1 MNREEIG
8 IVQFNSNVDIMEEDI
23 LLLGEPLLE
32 ILLKDRTTQR
42 NIIWATSD
50 YENLGADYDAK
61 CEITVPQITGIHAKV
76 IQPRITK
83 AKEHQTNRTKDKA
96 EVFTPSW
103 ICNQQNNLV
112 DEQWFGRKNV
122 FNAPTNGSWL
132 TVSEPIIFPEDKS
145 KSWKAYV
152 DARRLE
158 ISCGEA
164 PYLVSRYDTVSGDM
178 INIEERIG
186 LLDRKLR
193 IVNENTDS
201 EADWLK
207 WSLRAFQS
215 VYGYEYQ
222 GDNLLLAREN
232 LLYTF
237 TDNMLYKLK
246 RKPTFEELRIIARVI
261 SWNIWQ
267 MDGITCTVPF
277 GKIEERYRQLT
288 LFEWMPTDQEQEQPK
303 QQMCRITDWRSKVSM
318 TYKSLLGGDTN
329 G

>member
-1 MNREEIG
+1 MSRGEIS
-8 IVQFNSNVDIMEEDI
+8 IVQFNSDVDIMEEDI

-50 YENLGADYDAK
+50 YENLGSDYDAK
-61 CEITVPQITGIHAKV
+61 YEITVPQIIGTHEKV

-83 AKEHQTNRTKDKA
+83 AKEHQDNRTKDKA

-122 FNAPTNGSWL
+122 FNIPTNGSWI
-132 TVSEPIIFPEDKS
+132 TVAEPIIFPEDKS

-178 INIEERIG
+178 IDIERRIG

-201 EADWLK
+201 EADWLN

-237 TDNMLYKLK
+237 ADNMLYKLK

-277 GKIEERYRQLT
+277 GKIEERYRQMT
-288 LFEWMPTDQEQEQPK
+288 LFDWIPANQEQEQPK

-318 TYKSLLGGDTN
+318 TYKSLLGGDIN